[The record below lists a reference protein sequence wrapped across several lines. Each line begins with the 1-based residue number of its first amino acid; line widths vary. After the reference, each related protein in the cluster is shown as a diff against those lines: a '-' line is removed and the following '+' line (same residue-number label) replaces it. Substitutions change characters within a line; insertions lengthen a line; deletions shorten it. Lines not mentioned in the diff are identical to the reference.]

1 MLNVT
6 AERERE
12 SERERDRDR
21 VQTKYFIAE
30 FSTLVRFFFVNQ
42 GVYFKRIFSTVYIF
56 LTFCFYRGPI
66 QDKIKVQT

>member
-30 FSTLVRFFFVNQ
+30 FEHLLGFFSSIKVFISK
-42 GVYFKRIFSTVYIF
+42 GIF
-56 LTFCFYRGPI
+56 LQYISF
-66 QDKIKVQT
+66 